1 MLIKRIFF
9 NKRMRP
15 ITTTVIVIV
24 WSRCSMLYMA
34 RTNLPTY
41 FRIASCMRSAILN
54 TSMFHWDGFG
64 LLTFALTEASA
75 KEIGYFSTVFFQR
88 WLPIILP
95 WTITEKC
102 CVHNLVALS
111 LSARTG
117 WQWAGPKFHSL
128 LSAHRL
134 IGVCFLTTE
143 SDKHM
148 RLLTRLYGNHLR
160 TCWQFVS
167 SSKISFS
174 LLFFQFE
181 W

>member
-1 MLIKRIFF
+1 
-9 NKRMRP
+9 
-15 ITTTVIVIV
+15 
-24 WSRCSMLYMA
+24 MA

-117 WQWAGPKFHSL
+117 WQWAGPKLHSL

-134 IGVCFLTTE
+134 IGACFLTTE
-143 SDKHM
+143 SDKRM
-148 RLLTRLYGNHLR
+148 RLLTRLYG
-160 TCWQFVS
+160 T
-167 SSKISFS
+167 
-174 LLFFQFE
+174 LLFAYTINTHFWWFLLVHRVNSGTWILFDTCNKTEQCMTSTHTRVRCVPYTQ
-181 W
+181 